1 MYSKNYVSV
10 RMDNSMKFYT
20 ILALLSREIKST
32 TNDEGESGNT
42 VPQTSIFGENPT
54 DEQISLLEDITDT
67 VGDYEERLSDTTDWK
82 TKYEEN
88 DKEWRRRYTD
98 RFNNTEPK
106 PEPTPDPDPDPEPVV
121 ITTFE
126 ELFKED

>member
-42 VPQTSIFGENPT
+42 VPQTSIFGENNIYLQTMPF
-54 DEQISLLEDITDT
+54 SFLL
-67 VGDYEERLSDTTDWK
+67 YC
-82 TKYEEN
+82 N
-88 DKEWRRRYTD
+88 
-98 RFNNTEPK
+98 
-106 PEPTPDPDPDPEPVV
+106 
-121 ITTFE
+121 
-126 ELFKED
+126 

>member
-1 MYSKNYVSV
+1 MSV
-10 RMDNSMKFYT
+10 RTREELITTVTSM
-20 ILALLSREIKST
+20 
-32 TNDEGESGNT
+32 
-42 VPQTSIFGENPT
+42 FGENPS

-67 VGDYEERLSDTTDWK
+67 VEDYEDRLSDTTDWK

-106 PEPTPDPDPDPEPVV
+106 PDPDPDPDPDPEPVV
-121 ITTFE
+121 MTTFDD
-126 ELFKED
+126 LFKED